1 MITLKSVHIGRL
13 RLGVQ
18 LLMLFFMLYGGAV
31 LGHYL
36 ADKVSGTL
44 PALSCAFDQENADY
58 CVLIPTQHQLHH
70 RVGESIVKMQQF
82 SFQIFLPLVFTL
94 VSFFLMFIVLNK
106 AFCGWICPLGTV
118 QELIYKA
125 GRRLGFDMK
134 RLENG
139 GEKKVRP
146 VKWLVLVLLV
156 FTLPL
161 LAGLGVAPH
170 SAGDAFCQVCP
181 SRIITTLATADTE
194 QLAVKTS
201 SWDTIGFGIIRDMLA
216 GFILIAALAVRQP
229 FCRICPMLALHAA
242 FRKLSPT
249 RLTKQQH
256 DRCEKCGI
264 CTKACPM
271 DIPEIWKEHGAKAF
285 NEDCTLCGRCVEFCP
300 DDNVIQIKAG
310 PFPIFSSSRD
320 YYRKRIKEERPDGSI
335 PGRKKKPVQEQTT

>member
-94 VSFFLMFIVLNK
+94 LSFFLMFIVLNK

-201 SWDTIGFGIIRDMLA
+201 SWDTISFGIIRDMLA

-249 RLTKQQH
+249 RLTKRQH

-300 DDNVIQIKAG
+300 DDNIIQIKAG

-320 YYRKRIKEERPDGSI
+320 YYRDRIKEEKPDGSI
-335 PGRKKKPVQEQTT
+335 AGRKKKPTQEQTT